1 MTLQANT
8 TGPEPLLI
16 ERSRTGR
23 RAAIMP
29 SLDVPAVGLDEI
41 PAALRRRDDV
51 ALPEVAERD
60 LVTHY
65 TRLSRRN
72 YGIDLGFYPLGSC
85 TMKYNPRLNE
95 EVAAMPGFRRL
106 HPLQP
111 ESTIQGMLELLIE
124 LEAWLCEITGMRAV
138 TFQPAAGAH
147 GELTGL
153 LLMRAYHDA
162 RGELGT
168 RRKVIIPDT
177 AHGTNP
183 ASVRLAGFEVLE
195 VPSDARGLVDVD
207 ALEALCDETVV
218 GLMITNPN
226 TLGLFDGSIER
237 IAAAVHKVGG
247 LLYYDGANLNAIV
260 GHCRPGDM
268 GFDIV
273 HLNVHKTFSTPH
285 GGGGPG
291 AGPIGVSERLV
302 PFLPGP
308 HPAFDDATGIYR
320 WEEPGP
326 RSIGRVHGWWGN
338 AGILVRAAVY
348 LQTLGAEGLRHVSEH
363 AVLNANYLLAR
374 LRERFEVAYETQ
386 PMHEFVLTA
395 RKQKVRGARA
405 MDVAKRLIDHGVHP
419 MTVYF
424 PLVVDEAMMIEPTET
439 ESKET
444 LDAFVASLFAI
455 DDEIDTDLEALLHAP
470 HTAPVSRP
478 DEATAA
484 RTPIVHW

>member
-1 MTLQANT
+1 MTLQASNT
-8 TGPEPLLI
+8 PAEQTLM
-16 ERSRTGR
+16 ERSRPGR
-23 RAAIMP
+23 RAAKMP
-29 SLDVPAVGLDEI
+29 SLDVPEIAADAI
-41 PAALRRRDDV
+41 PANLLRLSPV
-51 ALPEVAERD
+51 ALPELAERD

-111 ESTIQGMLELLIE
+111 EEQVQGTLRLLVE
-124 LEAWLCEITGMRAV
+124 LEEALNEMTGMAAA

-153 LLMRAYHDA
+153 LLMRAFHA
-162 RGELGT
+162 ANGELDQ
-168 RRKVIIPDT
+168 RRKVIIPAA
-177 AHGTNP
+177 AHGTNT
-183 ASVRLAGFEVLE
+183 ASVRLAGFETVE
-195 VPSDARGLVDVD
+195 VPSDRRGLVDIA
-207 ALEALCDETVV
+207 ALEELVDDAVV

-226 TLGLFDGSIER
+226 TLGLFEDNITK
-237 IAAAVHKVGG
+237 IASLIHGVGG

-273 HLNVHKTFSTPH
+273 HMNLHKTFSTPH

-291 AGPIGVSERLV
+291 AGPIGVSERLI

-308 HPAFDDATGIYR
+308 RPARNADGTFGWHPAD
-320 WEEPGP
+320 EL
-326 RSIGRVHGWWGN
+326 SIGRVHGTWGN
-338 AGILVRAAVY
+338 IGVLVRAFTY
-348 LQTLGAEGLRHVSEH
+348 IRTLGAEGLRGVSEM

-374 LRERFEVAYETQ
+374 LKERFDVAYDTQ
-386 PMHEFVLTA
+386 PLHEFVLTA
-395 RKQKVRGARA
+395 NRQKARGARA
-405 MDVAKRLIDHGVHP
+405 MDVAKRLIDHGMHP

-424 PLVVDEAMMIEPTET
+424 PLVVEEAMMIEPTET
-439 ESKET
+439 ESRET
-444 LDAFVASLFAI
+444 LDAFVEALFSI
-455 DDEIDTDLEALLHAP
+455 DREIDEDLDTVLGAP
-470 HTAPVSRP
+470 HTAPISRP

-484 RTPIVHW
+484 RSPKVRW

>member
-1 MTLQANT
+1 MTLQST

-16 ERSRTGR
+16 ERSRPGR
-23 RAAIMP
+23 RAAVLP
-29 SLDVPAVGLDEI
+29 PLDVPPVELADAI
-41 PAALRRRDDV
+41 PSHLRRAGEV

-111 ESTIQGMLELLIE
+111 EATIQGMLELLVE
-124 LEAWLCEITGMRAV
+124 LESWLCEITGMRAV

-153 LLMRAYHDA
+153 LLMRGFHGE

-195 VPSDARGLVDVD
+195 VPSDARGLVDID
-207 ALEALCDETVV
+207 ALEAAVDESVV

-226 TLGLFDGSIER
+226 TLGLFDDSIER
-237 IAAAVHKVGG
+237 IAAAIHRVGG

-291 AGPIGVSERLV
+291 AGPIAVSERLV

-308 HPAFDDATGIYR
+308 RPAVDEAGVFR
-320 WEEPGP
+320 WDEIDP

-338 AGILVRAAVY
+338 AGILVRAAAY

-374 LRERFEVAYETQ
+374 LRDRFDVAYETQ

-395 RKQKVRGARA
+395 QRQKARGARA

-444 LDAFVASLFAI
+444 LDAFVTSLFAI
-455 DDEIDTDLEALLHAP
+455 DDEIDTDPDIVRTAP
-470 HTAPVSRP
+470 HTAPISRP
-478 DEATAA
+478 DEAAAA
-484 RTPIVHW
+484 RNPIVHW